1 MADDT
6 HRILDR
12 RRLLAFGASV
22 GVGLAA
28 PVAGLADIIIG
39 RKELA
44 GPLSVVLRTRYGEVA
59 GPVEGEVAAFKAIPY
74 AAPSVGRLRFAPPAP
89 PSSWAG
95 IRSADQFGPAAIQM
109 PSPSAVAPRSE
120 LGKSLQPIFP
130 AAADVAAQNE
140 DCLYLNVWTKLDS
153 EKAPVMVWLHGG
165 GFAYGSGSWPLTD
178 GAALAARG
186 AVVVTLNHR
195 LNVFG
200 YLDLPGIEGSG
211 NAGMLDI
218 VMALRWVR
226 DNIEAFGGDP
236 GNVTVF
242 GQSGGGYKVSYL
254 LAMPAAKGL
263 FHKAIIESG
272 PGVHANTAEQSAG
285 LRKAL
290 LAELS
295 VTEGDVSALRALPF
309 QTILDAAYKAE
320 ARQAGGGFDKP
331 AFAPMVDGKVLP
343 TQPWDPKG
351 PAASADV
358 PIMIGTNKDEM
369 MLFLA
374 SAPWF
379 GKLDEAGLL
388 AQAKAMFGDKAMAVI
403 AALKAD
409 FPDYSPSYL
418 AANLYTYGRFFT
430 DSVKIA
436 SRKAEQHRAPVYAY
450 LLEWETPVGP
460 PLRSPHNLE
469 IPLVFDNVEKARVF
483 VGPGPEPQV
492 MAKQMSAAWLA
503 FAKKG
508 DPNNALLPA
517 WPAYDP
523 EKRATMV
530 FNLQSRVVDDPY
542 AATRRAVT

>member
-1 MADDT
+1 MTDRTAF
-6 HRILDR
+6 DR
-12 RRLLAFGASV
+12 RQLLGVGASLGVSLLAPAVALARDVGRPPRFGLV
-22 GVGLAA
+22 
-28 PVAGLADIIIG
+28 
-39 RKELA
+39 
-44 GPLSVVLRTRYGEVA
+44 GPLQGVPVGDGVL
-59 GPVEGEVAAFKAIPY
+59 AFKGVPY
-74 AAPSVGRLRFAPPAP
+74 AAPPIGNLRFAPPQMLM
-89 PSSWAG
+89 SWEETRDAK
-95 IRSADQFGPAAIQM
+95 AFGPAAIQM

-120 LGKSLQPIFP
+120 LGKALQPIFP
-130 AAADVAAQNE
+130 AAADVASQDE
-140 DCLYLNVWTKLDS
+140 DCLYLNIWS
-153 EKAPVMVWLHGG
+153 RQGARKAPVMVWLHGG

-178 GAALAARG
+178 GANLAARG
-186 AVVVTLNHR
+186 ATVVTLNHR

-200 YLDLPGIEGSG
+200 YLDLPGVEGSG

-218 VMALRWVR
+218 VAALQWVR
-226 DNIEAFGGDP
+226 DNIETFGGDP
-236 GNVTVF
+236 HNVTIF

-272 PGVHANTAEQSAG
+272 PGVHANTAEQAAS
-285 LRKAL
+285 LRQAL
-290 LAELS
+290 LAELN
-295 VTEGDVSALRALPF
+295 VPDGDVAALRALPY
-309 QTILDAAYKAE
+309 QTLLDAAYKAE
-320 ARQAGGGFDKP
+320 ARQPGGGFDKP
-331 AFAPMVDGKVLP
+331 TFSPVVDGRVLP

-369 MLFLA
+369 TLFLA

-388 AQAKAMFGDKAMAVI
+388 AQAKALFGDKAMAVI

-418 AANLYTYGRFFT
+418 AANLLTYSRFFSG
-430 DSVKIA
+430 SVEIA
-436 SRKAEQHRAPVYAY
+436 TLKAQQHRAPCYAY

-469 IPLVFDNVEKARVF
+469 IPLVFDNVDKARVF
-483 VGPGPEPQV
+483 LGEGPAPQV
-492 MAKQMSAAWLA
+492 LAKQMSAAWLA
-503 FAKKG
+503 FARKG

-530 FNLQSRVVDDPY
+530 FNITSRVVDDPY